1 MHMAHPGQF
10 GCEMRMYR
18 VRCRRRRWVRGTG
31 GPARQPVFAYA
42 RRIALMP
49 IAMNPNLPMGSLL
62 RLPIHAETHAGFGE
76 VGGMLSFDGQDLLV
90 EFQTRDSLLGL
101 LKGRP
106 QTLRVPLHTIDDVRT
121 GRGWFWLLPWFE
133 IALNDFKLLTELP
146 GAEAG
151 RWRARVR
158 FNDRLALQRFASAV
172 SFARAQALH
181 VRLTADLPRE
191 VTAPA
196 LPELPPAPPINPPPR
211 QRASE

>member
-1 MHMAHPGQF
+1 MH
-10 GCEMRMYR
+10 
-18 VRCRRRRWVRGTG
+18 
-31 GPARQPVFAYA
+31 
-42 RRIALMP
+42 
-49 IAMNPNLPMGSLL
+49 PMSPLDSP

-76 VGGMLSFDGQDLLV
+76 VGGMLSFDGQDLVV

-101 LKGRP
+101 LKGKP
-106 QTLRVPLHTIDDVRT
+106 QTLRVPLHAIEEVRT

-133 IALNDFKLLTELP
+133 IALNDFRLLTELP

-158 FNDRLALQRFASAV
+158 FKDRLALQRFANAV

-181 VRLTADLPRE
+181 ARLTADLPGQA
-191 VTAPA
+191 TAASVAPVA
-196 LPELPPAPPINPPPR
+196 GIPLPQAPPPPPQAAPR

>member
-1 MHMAHPGQF
+1 MH
-10 GCEMRMYR
+10 
-18 VRCRRRRWVRGTG
+18 
-31 GPARQPVFAYA
+31 
-42 RRIALMP
+42 
-49 IAMNPNLPMGSLL
+49 PMSPLDSP

-76 VGGMLSFDGQDLLV
+76 VGGMLSFDGQDLVV

-101 LKGRP
+101 LKGKP
-106 QTLRVPLHTIDDVRT
+106 QTLRVPLHAIDEVLT

-133 IALNDFKLLTELP
+133 IALNDFRLLTELP

-158 FNDRLALQRFASAV
+158 FKDRLALQRFASAV

-181 VRLTADLPRE
+181 ARLTADLPAHAD
-191 VTAPA
+191 APPIA
-196 LPELPPAPPINPPPR
+196 ELPPAPPVSPPTR

>member
-1 MHMAHPGQF
+1 MH
-10 GCEMRMYR
+10 
-18 VRCRRRRWVRGTG
+18 
-31 GPARQPVFAYA
+31 
-42 RRIALMP
+42 
-49 IAMNPNLPMGSLL
+49 PMSPLDSP

-76 VGGMLSFDGQDLLV
+76 VGGMLSFDGQDLVV

-106 QTLRVPLHTIDDVRT
+106 QTLRVPLHTIDEVRT

-133 IALNDFKLLTELP
+133 IALNDFRLLTELP

-158 FNDRLALQRFASAV
+158 FKDRVALQRFASAV

-181 VRLTADLPRE
+181 ARLTADLPPQ
-191 VTAPA
+191 ANPA
-196 LPELPPAPPINPPPR
+196 AVLELPPAPPLTAPPR

>member
-106 QTLRVPLHTIDDVRT
+106 QTLRVPLHTIART
-121 GRGWFWLLPWFE
+121 AVTTPVIAAPMIAAKTHGKKNAGSFCDMSGSIDQRQPCARSTRAQPWWKGPSSSATS
-133 IALNDFKLLTELP
+133 ISSSDHSVHSPKSSRN
-146 GAEAG
+146 
-151 RWRARVR
+151 
-158 FNDRLALQRFASAV
+158 ASAAN
-172 SFARAQALH
+172 SQSGSRG
-181 VRLTADLPRE
+181 
-191 VTAPA
+191 
-196 LPELPPAPPINPPPR
+196 PPPGR
-211 QRASE
+211 PA